1 MAKVHAGN
9 KAPNFELTSLD
20 GKRVSLREA
29 LKRGPVVAAFFKVSC
44 PVCQFTFPFLER
56 LFKTYGSDRAT
67 FWAISQDDARDTRDF
82 CTEYGVTFPALIDD
96 DGYPASNEYGITNVP
111 TFYLIAPDGSVQI
124 DSVGF
129 GKQALEKISG
139 ELARYLGRAVAPVF
153 EPGEIVP
160 DSKPG

>member
-9 KAPNFELTSLD
+9 KTPNFELTDLD
-20 GKRVSLREA
+20 GQRVSLREA

-56 LFKTYGSDRAT
+56 LFKTYESDRTT

-139 ELARYLGRAVAPVF
+139 ELARYLGRPVVPVF
-153 EPGEIVP
+153 KPDEIIP

>member
-9 KAPNFELTSLD
+9 KAPNFELTDLD
-20 GKRVSLREA
+20 RQRVSLHEA

-56 LFKTYGSDRAT
+56 LFKAYRSDRTT

-82 CTEYGVTFPALIDD
+82 CAEYGVTFPALIDD

>member
-1 MAKVHAGN
+1 
-9 KAPNFELTSLD
+9 
-20 GKRVSLREA
+20 